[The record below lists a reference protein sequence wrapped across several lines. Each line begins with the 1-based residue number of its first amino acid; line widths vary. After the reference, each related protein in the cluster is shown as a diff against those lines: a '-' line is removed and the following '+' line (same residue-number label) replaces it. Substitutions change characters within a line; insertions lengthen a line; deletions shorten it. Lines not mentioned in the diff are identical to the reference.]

1 MTKTEALKAGLLA
14 DGWIPVT
21 IARTGARAYTKMLPY
36 KDSTD
41 TYQAWCWVGGG
52 ATLRIARSD
61 CITHSVAT
69 PKRAT
74 RMIALGSAKPSAEG
88 LLTELAGL

>member
-1 MTKTEALKAGLLA
+1 MTKTEALKAGLLV
-14 DGWIPVT
+14 DGWTPIK

-52 ATLRIARSD
+52 ATLRISRDD
-61 CITHSVAT
+61 CKTHSAGT
-69 PKRAT
+69 PKRCA
-74 RMIALGSAKPSAEG
+74 RMIALGEAKASPAN
-88 LLTELAGL
+88 LLADLDAL